1 MHSDLWDKGEV
12 VRLLKGNPGTQ
23 YQEAT
28 DVEKKVIRDW
38 VRSLLQKTSARVE
51 FVKSDGTVRQML
63 CTLDW
68 DYIPAPAP
76 VTAPTTAAT
85 STTVAESIES
95 VKPRK
100 PPSDETLRVYDLEKQ
115 EWRSFRFDRLQ
126 NITVDLNFAAK

>member
-1 MHSDLWDKGEV
+1 MNSDLWEKGEIF
-12 VRLLKGNPGTQ
+12 RLLKGNPGTQ

-28 DVEKKVIRDW
+28 DVEKKTIRDW
-38 VRSLLQKTSARVE
+38 VRSLLQKTSVRVE

-68 DYIPAPAP
+68 GQIPQPP
-76 VTAPTTAAT
+76 IVTPTLASAGTA
-85 STTVAESIES
+85 VAESIES

-100 PPSDETLRVYDLEKQ
+100 QPSDDSLRVYDLEKQ

-126 NITVDLNFAAK
+126 NITVDVNFAAK